1 MRKKVIIGLLGPNL
15 DSGTRVNRWER
26 WRPSVSICQHEDFI
40 IDRFDLIYQEKFS
53 TLKTVLEED
62 IKSISPET
70 EVMPHILEMN
80 DPWDFEEVY
89 GALYDFARN
98 YKFKEDEDYYIH
110 ITTGTHVAQICLFL
124 LTESRH
130 FPASLLQSSPPAGR
144 KSGVI
149 GSYSII
155 DLDLTKYN
163 KLANRF
169 LDEQQESY
177 EILKSG
183 ISTKDKSFNKLIE
196 QIEKVSIRSEAPI
209 LLMGPTGAGK
219 SQLARKIFDLKKQRH
234 QFKGRFIEVNCATL
248 CGDTAMSTLFGH
260 KRGAFTG
267 AQTDRSGLLLE
278 ANNGILFLDEI
289 GELGLDEQTMLLRA
303 LEDKTFLPVGS
314 DKETSSN
321 FQFICGTNKDLRVL
335 AAEGKFRDDLLAR
348 INTWSFILPGLKDR
362 KDDLLP
368 NIEYE
373 LKRQSLESG
382 NAARFTTE
390 AKKIYLNF
398 AKSSDAEWKG
408 NFRDLSASIL
418 RMSTL
423 CDTGRINPELVQ
435 LEIDRLQKDWQVNI
449 QSDQDCSLES
459 VLNEDQINEIDPFD
473 KPQLSYVIEVCRKS
487 KSLSEAGRF
496 LFSKSR
502 TNKKVVNDSDR
513 LRKYLAKFN
522 LSWNDI
528 QNSN

>member
-1 MRKKVIIGLLGPNL
+1 MKKKVVIGLLGPKL
-15 DSGTRVNRWER
+15 DSGTRVNRWEK
-26 WRPSVSICQHEDFI
+26 WRPSVSLCQHDDFI
-40 IDRFDLIYQEKFS
+40 VDRLELIYQEKFN
-53 TLKTVLEED
+53 TLATVLTED
-62 IKSISPET
+62 IKNISPET
-70 EVMPHILEMN
+70 EIQPHIVEMK

-89 GALYDFARN
+89 GAFYDFARS
-98 YKFKEDEDYYIH
+98 YQFKEDEEYYIH

-130 FPASLLQSSPPAGR
+130 FPAALIQTSPPTGR
-144 KSGVI
+144 SKEVT
-149 GSYSII
+149 GSYTVI
-155 DLDLTKYN
+155 DLDLSKYN

-169 LDEQQESY
+169 NDEKRESY

-183 ISTKDKSFNKLIE
+183 ISTKNKSFNTLIE

-219 SQLARKIFDLKKQRH
+219 SQLARKVFDLKKQRH
-234 QFKGRFIEVNCATL
+234 QFTGRFIEVNCATL
-248 CGDTAMSTLFGH
+248 RGDTAMSTLFGH
-260 KRGAFTG
+260 KKGAFTG
-267 AQTDRSGLLLE
+267 AQSDRAGLLVE

-314 DKETSSN
+314 DKEASSN
-321 FQFICGTNKDLRVL
+321 FQFICGTNKDLRKL
-335 AAEGKFRDDLLAR
+335 SNEGKFREDLLAR
-348 INTWSFILPGLKDR
+348 INVWSFELPGLKDR
-362 KDDLLP
+362 KDDILP

-373 LKRQSLESG
+373 LARQSTESG

-390 AKKIYLNF
+390 AKKQYLNF
-398 AKSSDAEWKG
+398 AKSTEATWKG

-418 RMSTL
+418 RMATL
-423 CDTGRINPELVQ
+423 CDTGRINPELVS
-435 LEIDRLQKDWQVNI
+435 LEIDRLRKDWQP
-449 QSDQDCSLES
+449 QDRSNQVSQLADVLSSEQLE
-459 VLNEDQINEIDPFD
+459 EIDPFD
-473 KPQLSYVIEVCRKS
+473 IPQLSYVVKVCKKS

-502 TNKKVVNDSDR
+502 ENKKAVNDSDR

-522 LSWNDI
+522 LNWNDI
-528 QNSN
+528 QQS